1 MLVPASDPKQQQQQ
15 QQQQLH
21 AYPESIPPQ
30 IHFAE
35 QTQGAERCP
44 LVLENPNAPGSGL
57 VLAHSE
63 SSVVQGLSSQSIPL
77 VLNDSEGLQTSQSFQ
92 VKTGL
97 SLGWPRLVLGAIN
110 SQMQSI
116 QFA

>member
-1 MLVPASDPKQQQQQ
+1 MLVPASDPKQQQQLLPQQ

-21 AYPESIPPQ
+21 PCPESIPPQ

-63 SSVVQGLSSQSIPL
+63 SSAVQGLSSQSIPL
-77 VLNDSEGLQTSQSFQ
+77 VLNDSEGLQTSHSFQ
-92 VKTGL
+92 VNTGL
-97 SLGWPRLVLGAIN
+97 SLGWP
-110 SQMQSI
+110 
-116 QFA
+116 